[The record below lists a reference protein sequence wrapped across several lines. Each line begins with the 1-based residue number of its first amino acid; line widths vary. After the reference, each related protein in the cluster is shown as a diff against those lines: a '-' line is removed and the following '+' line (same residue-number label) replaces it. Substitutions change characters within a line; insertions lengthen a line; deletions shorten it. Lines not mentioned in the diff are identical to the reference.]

1 MGQQI
6 DLNKMNLEGSNS
18 NYESLSRMQN
28 TMATNQVLKTLFP
41 REDPLVVPALNEE
54 NFHHN
59 KNFGAEKGLNI

>member
-6 DLNKMNLEGSNS
+6 DFNKMNLEGSNS

-54 NFHHN
+54 TFHH
-59 KNFGAEKGLNI
+59 E